1 VETEKGLVMGF
12 ALPLARDACT
22 LHLILGHGSR
32 DASANLAFERWV
44 SGYRGIADDAV
55 DVAHAYVEL
64 ASPSLEQA
72 LLSLGESYPR
82 VVVVP
87 AVLFAAGHIKNDVP
101 LALDAARVRAP
112 RVAFS
117 AARPLGVDA
126 RLADVIAA
134 RVCDALGADEPAQTA
149 VLVVGRGSS
158 DADANGDF
166 TKLVRL
172 FAERQPYLRVEACFA
187 GVTTPNVETSLA
199 WLARARPAR
208 IVVVPYLLFAGRILD
223 KLQTALAAFASTTPW
238 IATRLSAPLG
248 DDPRLLAVAY
258 ERAQS
263 ALAGR
268 DPMPCDTCQYRTP
281 VGAVRDQVGGLRS
294 LLWSVRHMETHTQ
307 AMPHTHAHA
316 PLQKHVFVC
325 TNKDCAERG
334 SVGLVSA
341 LRRKLKSLG
350 QDRSIRVTRSACMG
364 RCGEGPALVVYPDGV
379 FYRGVAESDAAQLV
393 DDHLLRNRLVG
404 RLVDSI
410 LP

>member
-1 VETEKGLVMGF
+1 MGSP
-12 ALPLARDACT
+12 LPLARDAST
-22 LHLILGHGSR
+22 IHVILGHGSR

-44 SGYRGIADDAV
+44 AGYRALTRHEV
-55 DVAHAYVEL
+55 DVALAYVEL
-64 ASPSLEQA
+64 ASPSLEDT
-72 LLSLGESYPR
+72 LLGLGERYRR
-82 VVVVP
+82 VAVVP

-101 LALDAARVRAP
+101 LALDAARTRAP
-112 RVAFS
+112 GVHYAS
-117 AARPLGVDA
+117 ARPLGVDA

-134 RVCDALGADEPAQTA
+134 RVREALGDDDPAQTA

-166 TKLVRL
+166 MKLVRL
-172 FAERQPYLRVEACFA
+172 FAERQPYMRVDACFA
-187 GVTTPNVETSLA
+187 GVTTPSVEDGLA
-199 WLARARPAR
+199 WIARARPAR

-223 KLQTALAAFASTTPW
+223 KLKAAVAAFDAATPW
-238 IATRLSAPLG
+238 VGTRLAAPLG
-248 DDPRLLAVAY
+248 DDPRLLMVAY
-258 ERAQS
+258 ERAQG
-263 ALAGR
+263 ALIGR

-325 TNKDCAERG
+325 TNKDCADRG

-341 LRRKLKSLG
+341 LRRRLKALG
-350 QDRSIRVTRSACMG
+350 HDRSIRVTRSACMG
-364 RCGEGPALVVYPDGV
+364 RCGEGPAVVVYPDGV
-379 FYRGVAESDAAQLV
+379 FYRGVAESDAARLV
-393 DDHLLRNRLVG
+393 EDHLLQNRIVG
-404 RLVDSI
+404 HLVDSI